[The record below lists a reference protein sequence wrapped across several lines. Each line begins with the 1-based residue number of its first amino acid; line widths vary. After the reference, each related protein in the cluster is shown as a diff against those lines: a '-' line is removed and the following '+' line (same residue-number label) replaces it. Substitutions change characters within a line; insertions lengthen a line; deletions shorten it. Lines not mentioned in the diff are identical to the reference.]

1 MANQTCD
8 QCVIFVA
15 FHPIGA
21 GLCPTGRR
29 GRLKRREGSR
39 HEAWREL
46 NGLVVCDKRSL
57 NNYDMC
63 ISPQSPLKDDCVE
76 APHLAIRDK
85 ILVHN
90 GVRYRGVP
98 LHTYKLQHNVIVVLS
113 FRLSE
118 SV

>member
-63 ISPQSPLKDDCVE
+63 ISPQSPLKADCVE
-76 APHLAIRDK
+76 APHPEKVCPYCGTPL
-85 ILVHN
+85 
-90 GVRYRGVP
+90 RGSTVW
-98 LHTYKLQHNVIVVLS
+98 TKY
-113 FRLSE
+113 
-118 SV
+118 